1 MTKMG
6 NETSNIDMG
15 ARTTGLTAD
24 LRENAAPT
32 LAGPTPI
39 LDRRVTLPAPVSH
52 EYSAGLLIRL
62 GIFVIIAITAAAKFW
77 LPLSVP
83 FLRQHL
89 TAIFPDLFPS
99 RWTVAAMVSLGLMAI
114 LVAFAAVAVHEL
126 GHVLGGLCAG
136 FRFNSLRIGP
146 LRIHRGFRISQYR
159 GWGAWL
165 GGAAQVIP
173 IAS

>member
-1 MTKMG
+1 L
-6 NETSNIDMG
+6 S
-15 ARTTGLTAD
+15 
-24 LRENAAPT
+24 ENTPATPKS
-32 LAGPTPI
+32 PTPI
-39 LDRRVTLPAPVSH
+39 LDRQSPLPALAPRG
-52 EYSAGLLIRL
+52 YSAGLLVGLLIC
-62 GIFVIIAITAAAKFW
+62 IVIALSTAATFW
-77 LPLSVP
+77 QPLSILSV
-83 FLRQHL
+83 RQHL
-89 TAIFPDLFPS
+89 TAIFPELFPA
-99 RWTVAAMVSLGLMAI
+99 RWTVAAMVSFGLMAI

-146 LRIHRGFRISQYR
+146 LLIHRGFRISQYR